1 MAHTSNSELIITS
14 EGRIYHLGLH
24 PDDIAHTIITV
35 GDPDRVARVSR
46 HFDRIDL
53 KIAKREFV
61 THTGWIGSK
70 RLTVLSTGIGP
81 DNIDIAVNELDALV
95 NYDFNTLDP
104 KEALTPLRIIRLG
117 TSGAIQEDID
127 PGTMV
132 ISRFGLGLDNLMQ
145 YYLYENTTREK
156 ELLETLNTFLQFR
169 FALPTSPYVFEGD
182 SFLANTLGQGLEQV
196 ITLTSPGFYGPQGR
210 ALRAPVRLNS
220 TALDSLR
227 HYHFGEYR
235 IANFEMETSAI
246 FGLAHLLGHQA
257 ISCNVILGNRIKK
270 TFSSDA
276 YSSIDRMIVLQ
287 LERIVLL

>member
-1 MAHTSNSELIITS
+1 MAHISNSELIITP

-35 GDPDRVARVSR
+35 GDPDRVARVSH

-53 KIAKREFV
+53 RIAKREFV

-70 RLTVLSTGIGP
+70 RITVISTGIGP

-95 NYDFNTLDP
+95 NYDFKTLEP
-104 KEALTPLRIIRLG
+104 KETLTPLHIIRLG
-117 TSGAIQEDID
+117 TSGAIQEDIE
-127 PGTMV
+127 PGTLV
-132 ISRFGLGLDNLMQ
+132 VSRFGLGLDNLMQ
-145 YYLYENTTREK
+145 YYQYENTAREK
-156 ELLETLNTFLQFR
+156 ELLETLHAFLQFR
-169 FALPTSPYVFEGD
+169 AALPVAPYVFEG
-182 SFLANTLGQGLEQV
+182 SPFLADTLGQGLEQV

-210 ALRAPVRLNS
+210 ALRAPVRLDS
-220 TALDSLR
+220 TTIDSLQ
-227 HYHFGEYR
+227 HYRFSDYR

-270 TFSSDA
+270 TFTSDA
-276 YSSIDRMIVLQ
+276 YTQIDNMIALQ
-287 LERIVLL
+287 LERILQL